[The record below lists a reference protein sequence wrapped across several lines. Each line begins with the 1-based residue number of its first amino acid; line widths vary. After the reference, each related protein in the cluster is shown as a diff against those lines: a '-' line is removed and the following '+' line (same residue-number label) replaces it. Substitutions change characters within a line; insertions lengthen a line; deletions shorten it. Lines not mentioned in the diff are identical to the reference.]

1 MSGGYTPP
9 RASKR
14 ASTAWPK
21 PSPPLP
27 NTRNLQK
34 YDEENN
40 HSGLM
45 RRVVRFL
52 KPKPVDQQ
60 KYDFINNYAS
70 ERIADVMN
78 KRYPDSKKAT
88 H

>member
-1 MSGGYTPP
+1 
-9 RASKR
+9 
-14 ASTAWPK
+14 
-21 PSPPLP
+21 
-27 NTRNLQK
+27 
-34 YDEENN
+34 
-40 HSGLM
+40 M